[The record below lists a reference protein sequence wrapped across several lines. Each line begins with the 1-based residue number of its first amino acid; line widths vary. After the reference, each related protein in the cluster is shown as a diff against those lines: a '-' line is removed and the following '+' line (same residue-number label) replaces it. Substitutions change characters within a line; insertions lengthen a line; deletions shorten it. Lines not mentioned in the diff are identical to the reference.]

1 MNTAVNLNT
10 SNDLTEVSSALKRLT
25 LVNFR
30 NYKYLRLNFDKKFV
44 ILSGENGSGKTNIL
58 EAISFLS
65 QGRGLRN
72 TKLSDIKT
80 FDFLT
85 NNQTTPT
92 FINNNGWAVSAQVI
106 RGSDEYNIGTAVET
120 STKEIDYKETKE
132 IERRIVNINNQKI
145 SSQNELGNYISL
157 IWATPQMDRLFQ
169 TSSQNRRSF
178 LDRIVYLFD
187 TNHAKRLS
195 SFDNVYR
202 QWLQILKSGNINNNW
217 LYSLEEQIAGIG
229 VAIAAA
235 RKEQIAKLNN
245 FMEHNVDDIF
255 PEAHLL
261 LDGTIEK
268 MLDEKPAIYVEDF
281 YKESLLTQRRSILN
295 NDNGIGINK
304 TDLKAI
310 YKKKNMPANFCST
323 GEQKSLLLS
332 IILSQARSVSSYK
345 GLPPILLLDELDAH
359 LDDTKKDAF
368 TSKVSELNT
377 QAFLTTTNIFEFINL
392 KKSAQFFEI
401 KNNPATLYPFD
412 KND

>member
-1 MNTAVNLNT
+1 MNTAFNIDNF
-10 SNDLTEVSSALKRLT
+10 NDLTKVSSALKRLT

-30 NYKYLRLNFDKKFV
+30 NYKYLRLNFDKKFI

-72 TKLSDIKT
+72 SKLSDVKT
-80 FDFLT
+80 FDFLA
-85 NNQTTPT
+85 NEQSTPT
-92 FINNNGWAVSAQVI
+92 FINNNGWAVSAQII
-106 RGSDEYNIGTAVET
+106 RDQDEYNIGTAVES
-120 STKEIDYKETKE
+120 STKEINYNETKE
-132 IERRIVNINNQKI
+132 IERRIININNQKV

-157 IWATPQMDRLFQ
+157 IWVTPQMDRLFQ

-235 RKEQIAKLNN
+235 RKEQITKLNN

-255 PEAHLL
+255 PEATLL

-281 YKESLLTQRRSILN
+281 YKESLLSQRRSILN
-295 NDNGIGINK
+295 NDNGVGINK

-310 YKKKNMPANFCST
+310 YKKKNVPANFCST

-332 IILSQARSVSSYK
+332 IILSQARCLSSFK
-345 GLPPILLLDELDAH
+345 GIPPILLLDELDAH
-359 LDDTKKDAF
+359 LDDIKKNAF
-368 TSKVSELNT
+368 INKVGELNT
-377 QAFLTTTNIFEFINL
+377 QSFLTTTNIFEFSNL
-392 KKSAQFFEI
+392 GNRAQFFEI
-401 KNNPATLYPFD
+401 KNNSVSEIQI
-412 KND
+412 

>member
-1 MNTAVNLNT
+1 MNTAFNIDNF
-10 SNDLTEVSSALKRLT
+10 NDLTKVSSALKRLT

-30 NYKYLRLNFDKKFV
+30 NYKYLRLNFDKKFIV
-44 ILSGENGSGKTNIL
+44 LSGENGSGKTNIL

-72 TKLSDIKT
+72 SKLSDVKT
-80 FDFLT
+80 FDFLAST
-85 NNQTTPT
+85 QNAPT
-92 FINNNGWAVSAQVI
+92 FINNNGWAVSAQII
-106 RGSDEYNIGTAVET
+106 RGQDEYNIGTAVES
-120 STKEIDYKETKE
+120 STKEISYHETKE
-132 IERRIVNINNQKI
+132 IERRIININNQKI

-157 IWATPQMDRLFQ
+157 IWVTPQMDRLFQ

-202 QWLQILKSGNINNNW
+202 QWLQILKSRNINNNW

-235 RKEQIAKLNN
+235 RKEQITKLNS

-255 PEAHLL
+255 PEATLL

-281 YKESLLTQRRSILN
+281 YKESLLSQRRSILN
-295 NDNGIGINK
+295 NDNGVGINK

-310 YKKKNMPANFCST
+310 YKKKNVPANFCST

-332 IILSQARSVSSYK
+332 IILSQARCLNSFK
-345 GLPPILLLDELDAH
+345 GIPPILLLDELDAH
-359 LDDTKKDAF
+359 LDDIKKNAF
-368 TSKVSELNT
+368 INKVGELNT
-377 QAFLTTTNIFEFINL
+377 QSFLTTTNIFEFSNL
-392 KKSAQFFEI
+392 GNRAQFFEI
-401 KNNPATLYPFD
+401 KNNSVSEIQI
-412 KND
+412 

>member
-1 MNTAVNLNT
+1 MNTAFNIDNF
-10 SNDLTEVSSALKRLT
+10 NDLTKVSSALKRLT

-30 NYKYLRLNFDKKFV
+30 NYKYLRLNFDKKFIV
-44 ILSGENGSGKTNIL
+44 LSGENGSGKTNIL

-72 TKLSDIKT
+72 SKLSDIKT
-80 FDFLT
+80 FDFLANT
-85 NNQTTPT
+85 LTTPI

-106 RGSDEYNIGTAVET
+106 KGNDEYNIGTAVES
-120 STKEIDYKETKE
+120 STKEINYCETKE
-132 IERRIVNINNQKI
+132 IERRIVSINNQKI
-145 SSQNELGNYISL
+145 SSQNELGNYISI
-157 IWATPQMDRLFQ
+157 IWVTPQMDRLFQ

-255 PEAHLL
+255 PEATLL

-281 YKESLLTQRRSILN
+281 YKESLLSQRRSILN
-295 NDNGIGINK
+295 NDTSVGINK

-310 YKKKNMPANFCST
+310 YKKKNVPANFCST

-332 IILSQARSVSSYK
+332 IILSQARSLNSYK
-345 GLPPILLLDELDAH
+345 GIPPILLLDELDAH
-359 LDDTKKDAF
+359 LDDIKKNAF
-368 TSKVSELNT
+368 LSKVDELNT
-377 QAFLTTTNIFEFINL
+377 QSFLTTTNIFEFTNL
-392 KKSAQFFEI
+392 KNLAQFFEI
-401 KNNPATLYPFD
+401 KNNMVSEIQI
-412 KND
+412 

>member
-1 MNTAVNLNT
+1 MNTAFNIDNF
-10 SNDLTEVSSALKRLT
+10 NDLTKVSSALKRLT

-30 NYKYLRLNFDKKFV
+30 NYKYLRLNFDKKFIV
-44 ILSGENGSGKTNIL
+44 LSGEIGSGKTNIL

-65 QGRGLRN
+65 QGRGLRSS
-72 TKLSDIKT
+72 KLSDVKT
-80 FDFLT
+80 FDFLAST
-85 NNQTTPT
+85 QNAPT
-92 FINNNGWAVSAQVI
+92 FINNNGWAVSAQII
-106 RGSDEYNIGTAVET
+106 RGQDEYNIGTAVES
-120 STKEIDYKETKE
+120 STKEISYHETKE
-132 IERRIVNINNQKI
+132 IERRIININNQKI

-157 IWATPQMDRLFQ
+157 IWVTPQMDRLFQ
-169 TSSQNRRSF
+169 TNSQNRRSF

-235 RKEQIAKLNN
+235 RKEQITKLNS

-255 PEAHLL
+255 PEATLL

-281 YKESLLTQRRSILN
+281 YKESLLSQRRSILN
-295 NDNGIGINK
+295 NDNGVGINK
-304 TDLKAI
+304 TDLKAV
-310 YKKKNMPANFCST
+310 YKKKNVPANFCST

-332 IILSQARSVSSYK
+332 IILSQARCLSSFK
-345 GLPPILLLDELDAH
+345 GIPPILLLDELDAH
-359 LDDTKKDAF
+359 LDDIKKNAF
-368 TSKVSELNT
+368 ISKVGDLNT
-377 QAFLTTTNIFEFINL
+377 QSFLTTTNIFEFSNL
-392 KKSAQFFEI
+392 GNSAQFFEI
-401 KNNPATLYPFD
+401 KNNSVSEIQI
-412 KND
+412 

>member
-1 MNTAVNLNT
+1 MNTAFNIDNF
-10 SNDLTEVSSALKRLT
+10 NDLTKVSSALKRLT

-30 NYKYLRLNFDKKFV
+30 NYKYLRLNFDKKFI

-72 TKLSDIKT
+72 SKLSDVKT
-80 FDFLT
+80 FDFLA
-85 NNQTTPT
+85 NEQSTPT
-92 FINNNGWAVSAQVI
+92 FINNNGWAVSAQII
-106 RGSDEYNIGTAVET
+106 RDQDEYNIGTAVES
-120 STKEIDYKETKE
+120 STKEISYHETKE
-132 IERRIVNINNQKI
+132 IERRIININNQKV

-157 IWATPQMDRLFQ
+157 IWVTPQMDRLFQ

-235 RKEQIAKLNN
+235 RKEQITKLNS

-255 PEAHLL
+255 PEATLL

-281 YKESLLTQRRSILN
+281 YKESLLSQRRSILN
-295 NDNGIGINK
+295 NDNGVGINK

-310 YKKKNMPANFCST
+310 YKKKNVPANFCST

-332 IILSQARSVSSYK
+332 IILSQARCLSSFK
-345 GLPPILLLDELDAH
+345 GIPPILLLDELDAH
-359 LDDTKKDAF
+359 LDDIKKNAF
-368 TSKVSELNT
+368 INKVGELNT
-377 QAFLTTTNIFEFINL
+377 QSFLTTTNIFEFSNL
-392 KKSAQFFEI
+392 GNRAQFFEI
-401 KNNPATLYPFD
+401 KNNSVSEIQI
-412 KND
+412 

>member
-1 MNTAVNLNT
+1 MVNTAFNIDNF
-10 SNDLTEVSSALKRLT
+10 NDLTKVSSALKRLT

-30 NYKYLRLNFDKKFV
+30 NYKYLRLNFDKKFIV
-44 ILSGENGSGKTNIL
+44 LSGENGSGKTNIL

-72 TKLSDIKT
+72 SKLSDVKT
-80 FDFLT
+80 FDFLA
-85 NNQTTPT
+85 NEQSTPT
-92 FINNNGWAVSAQVI
+92 FINNNGWAVSAQII
-106 RGSDEYNIGTAVET
+106 RDQDEYNIGTAVE
-120 STKEIDYKETKE
+120 SSKKEINYNETKE
-132 IERRIVNINNQKI
+132 IERRIININNQKV

-157 IWATPQMDRLFQ
+157 IWVTPQMDRLFQ

-235 RKEQIAKLNN
+235 RKEQITKLNT

-255 PEAHLL
+255 PEATLL

-281 YKESLLTQRRSILN
+281 YKESLLSQRRSILN
-295 NDNGIGINK
+295 NDNGVGINK

-310 YKKKNMPANFCST
+310 YKKKNVPANFCST

-332 IILSQARSVSSYK
+332 IILSQARCLSSFK
-345 GLPPILLLDELDAH
+345 GIPPILLLDELDAH
-359 LDDTKKDAF
+359 LDDIKKNAF
-368 TSKVSELNT
+368 INKVGELNT
-377 QAFLTTTNIFEFINL
+377 QSFLTTTNIFEFSNL
-392 KKSAQFFEI
+392 GNRAQFFEI
-401 KNNPATLYPFD
+401 KNNSVSEIQI
-412 KND
+412 

>member
-1 MNTAVNLNT
+1 VNTAFNIDDF
-10 SNDLTEVSSALKRLT
+10 NDLTKVSSALKRLT

-30 NYKYLRLNFDKKFV
+30 NYKYLRLNFDKKFI

-72 TKLSDIKT
+72 SKLSDIKT
-80 FDFLT
+80 VDFLT
-85 NNQTTPT
+85 DTFNTPI
-92 FINNNGWAVSAQVI
+92 FINNNGWAVSAQII
-106 RGSDEYNIGTAVET
+106 RDQDEYNIGTAVES
-120 STKEIDYKETKE
+120 STKEISYHETKE
-132 IERRIVNINNQKI
+132 IERRIISINNQKI

-157 IWATPQMDRLFQ
+157 IWVTPQMDRLFQ

-235 RKEQIAKLNN
+235 RKEQITKLNN

-255 PEAHLL
+255 PEATLL

-281 YKESLLTQRRSILN
+281 YKESLLSQRRSILN
-295 NDNGIGINK
+295 NDNGVGINK

-310 YKKKNMPANFCST
+310 YKKKNVPANFCST

-332 IILSQARSVSSYK
+332 IILSQARCLSSFK
-345 GLPPILLLDELDAH
+345 GIPPILLLDELDAH
-359 LDDTKKDAF
+359 LDDIKKNAF
-368 TSKVSELNT
+368 INKVGELNT
-377 QAFLTTTNIFEFINL
+377 QSFLTTTNIFEFSNL
-392 KKSAQFFEI
+392 GNRAQFFEI
-401 KNNPATLYPFD
+401 KNNSVSEIQI
-412 KND
+412 

>member
-1 MNTAVNLNT
+1 MNTAFNIDNF
-10 SNDLTEVSSALKRLT
+10 NDLTKVSSALKRLT

-30 NYKYLRLNFDKKFV
+30 NYKYLRLNFDKRFI

-72 TKLSDIKT
+72 SKLSDVKT
-80 FDFLT
+80 FDFLA
-85 NNQTTPT
+85 NEQSTPT
-92 FINNNGWAVSAQVI
+92 FINNNGWAVSAQII
-106 RGSDEYNIGTAVET
+106 RDQDEYNIGTAVES
-120 STKEIDYKETKE
+120 STKEINHNETKE
-132 IERRIVNINNQKI
+132 IERRIININNQKV

-157 IWATPQMDRLFQ
+157 IWVTPQMDRLFQ

-235 RKEQIAKLNN
+235 RKEQITKLNN

-255 PEAHLL
+255 PEATLL

-281 YKESLLTQRRSILN
+281 YKESLLSQRRYILN
-295 NDNGIGINK
+295 NDNGVWINK
-304 TDLKAI
+304 TDIKAI
-310 YKKKNMPANFCST
+310 YKKKNVPANFCST

-332 IILSQARSVSSYK
+332 IILSQARCLSS
-345 GLPPILLLDELDAH
+345 
-359 LDDTKKDAF
+359 F
-368 TSKVSELNT
+368 
-377 QAFLTTTNIFEFINL
+377 
-392 KKSAQFFEI
+392 
-401 KNNPATLYPFD
+401 
-412 KND
+412 